1 MVPVTGT
8 LAWAALCGLALGL
21 GLWLLV
27 SLAPRLSRPS
37 LAVRIA
43 PHVLDVS
50 PFARELLDRRTVD
63 PLPVFGLLLEPVTRR
78 LRRAIDVVVGGSE
91 TTVRRLRQ
99 AGLRISVD
107 AFRSRQL
114 VWATTAAILAVV
126 VAVVGAQFTPVN
138 PGTAAAFV
146 VVTAVLGFLG
156 RDYVLQRQAARR
168 TARIADELPTVLEF
182 LTLSLSAGEGILD
195 GLRRV
200 SRVSSGELAG
210 ELGGVTTAVASGL
223 PLSTTL
229 TTLARELQLP
239 AFTRAVEQITGALER
254 GTPLADVLRAQAQ
267 DSRDDSKRALL
278 ELSGKKEVA
287 MLVPVVFLILP
298 STVLFA
304 IFPGI
309 FVLQVGF

>member
-1 MVPVTGT
+1 VTGT
-8 LAWAALCGLALGL
+8 LAWAALCGLALGF

-78 LRRAIDVVVGGSE
+78 LRRAIDVVVGGPE

-146 VVTAVLGFLG
+146 VVAAVLGFLG
-156 RDYVLQRQAARR
+156 CDYVLQRQAARR